1 MPHDNIGV
9 YAAEW
14 FEIYIGTWDTD
25 CTEWEQVAK
34 IREEVNEVEC
44 ELIKSIRGE
53 ENDLIPEI
61 IDVLQATMNLLLKV
75 APTLS
80 EGDINDEIDQCFK
93 KNALRGYIPY

>member
-25 CTEWEQVAK
+25 CAEWEQIDKV
-34 IREEVNEVEC
+34 REEIGEVET

-53 ENDLIPEI
+53 DNDLVPEI
-61 IDVLQATMNLLLKV
+61 IDVLQATMNLLLMV

-80 EGDINDEIDQCFK
+80 EGDINDEIDRCFK

>member
-1 MPHDNIGV
+1 MTLDNIGV

-34 IREEVNEVEC
+34 IREEVHEVEC

-61 IDVLQATMNLLLKV
+61 IDVLQATMNLLLMV

-80 EGDINDEIDQCFK
+80 EGDINDEIDKCFK
-93 KNALRGYIPY
+93 RCALRGYIPY

>member
-1 MPHDNIGV
+1 MSLDNIGV

-25 CTEWEQVAK
+25 CTPLEQHFKVC
-34 IREEVNEVEC
+34 EEVAEVSEELRKFLDGEDNE
-44 ELIKSIRGE
+44 
-53 ENDLIPEI
+53 LIPEI

-75 APTLS
+75 APMLS
-80 EGDINDEIDQCFK
+80 EGDINDEIDRCFK